1 MVEAI
6 SLLPDEFE
14 SDLVSLLGAVVILAP
29 FSFSFAGGSPINV
42 DAAAV
47 GPSWSGTG
55 FAQPT
60 DLTAEALLAR
70 AITSTLYN
78 RAYAHRIGEVQMELE
93 SSPEEDAAFVRR
105 FAEAN
110 AGRERW
116 DPGWAIYHFGVNGR
130 VFVRKGERE
139 RVAMP
144 GAFISDTTPGMALQI
159 GTQVRLHA
167 PRESLDSQPSYYFA
181 FGETLD
187 ELAEQLSL
195 VRFYFHC
202 GAETAVSLLAAI
214 TSALNRFQVPFRLKA
229 LNRAALYG
237 RTDALVLYVGAR
249 YFCITARIVEL
260 VREKVALKP
269 SVPLFTKRLW
279 PGIGVAVEP
288 GTGESFGL
296 HRCRLVAEGIVDAW
310 RDGKGDV
317 PARLDAVAARFAGAD
332 LELAKPYL
340 GPGGVDLFWLPM
352 PVSLL

>member
-1 MVEAI
+1 MAETI

-14 SDLVSLLGAVVILAP
+14 SDLASVLFAVDILAP
-29 FSFSFAGGSPINV
+29 FSFSFAGGPPINV
-42 DAAAV
+42 DAAAI

-55 FAQPT
+55 LAQPT
-60 DLTAEALLAR
+60 DLTAEALLGR
-70 AITSTLYN
+70 AITSTLYY
-78 RAYAHRIGEVQMELE
+78 RAYARPIGDVQMELE

-105 FAEAN
+105 LAGAN

-130 VFVRKGERE
+130 IFVRKGERE

-144 GAFISDTTPGMALQI
+144 GAFISDAVPGMALQI
-159 GTQVRLHA
+159 GTSVRLHA

-202 GAETAVSLLAAI
+202 GPESVVLLLAEI

-229 LNRAALYG
+229 LNRPALYG
-237 RTDALVLYVGAR
+237 RTDAMVLYVGAQH
-249 YFCITARIVEL
+249 FCITARIVGL
-260 VREKVALKP
+260 VRERVALAP
-269 SVPLFTKRLW
+269 SVPLFAKRLW

-310 RDGKGDV
+310 REGKGDV
-317 PARLDAVAARFAGAD
+317 TARFEAVAARFAGAD
-332 LELAKPYL
+332 LDLARPYL
-340 GPGGVDLFWLPM
+340 GPDGVDLFWLPM
-352 PVSLL
+352 PASLP